1 MPTLGAILKTVTGLY
16 LPPDG
21 RVGFLAHELLDM
33 LPTELLR
40 EPFKFRRVERG
51 IYVLVPQNTSQ
62 PSFELRSRRSRNR
75 PQLAAMPA

>member
-1 MPTLGAILKTVTGLY
+1 MPTLGAILKTVSGLY

-33 LPTELLR
+33 LPTELLH

-51 IYVLVPQNTSQ
+51 IYVLVPQNASQ
-62 PSFELRSRRSRNR
+62 PSFELRSRRNR
-75 PQLAAMPA
+75 ARERLAAISA